1 MMNRLR
7 IEVARSLL
15 LARWRQTLVAAI
27 GVTFS
32 ITMFVALLSF
42 MTGLNTLM
50 DDLFLNRAPHIRL
63 YNEIEQNV
71 HQPITFFPRYRNHY
85 HFISSVK
92 ATSSREELYNSA
104 AILRS
109 LKSDSRVK
117 GIAPKISTPVF
128 FNEGNV
134 SISGMINGIDV
145 VEESKLFH
153 FYEYITVGSGEDLRI
168 VPNSVILGKVLAEK
182 LLVKV
187 GDIVYVTTSKGQ
199 TFPLKLVG
207 LYESG
212 IRDYDKTTAFTSIS
226 TAQKILGKTSRY
238 LTEMHLKLHDI
249 NNAPKLAREYSSLF
263 GVKAEDFQSANAEFD
278 TGNFIRSLISY
289 MVGITLLIVS
299 GFGIYNILNMM
310 IYEKMDSIAILK
322 ATGFS
327 SLDVRVIFLLIA
339 LSIGVFGGTGGLI
352 FGYFVSLAVDAIP
365 FHVSSL
371 PSVETYPI
379 NYNPMFYVIGITFS
393 IIATYLAALFPAA
406 KAARVDPV
414 IIIRGK

>member
-1 MMNRLR
+1 MTGLR
-7 IEVARSLL
+7 IEVARSFL

-32 ITMFVALLSF
+32 ITMFIGLLSF
-42 MTGLNTLM
+42 MTGLNILM
-50 DDLFLNRAPHIRL
+50 DDLFLNRVPHIRL

-71 HQPITFFPRYRNHY
+71 HQPITRFPAFRNHY

-104 AILRS
+104 SILHT

-134 SISGMINGIDV
+134 SISGVINGIDV
-145 VEESKLFH
+145 QEESKLFH
-153 FYEYITVGSGEDLRI
+153 FYDYVTVGSGEDLKI
-168 VPNSVILGKVLAEK
+168 VPNSIILGKVLAEK
-182 LLVKV
+182 LLVKP
-187 GDIVYVTTSKGQ
+187 GDVVYVTTSKGQ

-212 IRDYDKTTAFTSIS
+212 IRDFDKTIAFTSIS
-226 TAQKILGKTSRY
+226 TAQKILGKASKY
-238 LTEMHLKLHDI
+238 LTELHLKLHNMDE
-249 NNAPKLAREYSSLF
+249 APKLAREYSSLF
-263 GVKAEDFQSANAEFD
+263 EVKAEDFQTANAEFD

-327 SLDVRVIFLLIA
+327 SRDVKMIFLLVA
-339 LSIGVFGGTGGLI
+339 LSIGLVGGTGGLI
-352 FGYFVSLAVDAIP
+352 FGYLVSLGVDAIP
-365 FHVSSL
+365 FNASSL

-379 NYNPMFYVIGITFS
+379 NYNPIFYVIGFVFS
-393 IIATYLAALFPAA
+393 IFTTYLAAVFPAA
-406 KAARVDPV
+406 KAARIDPV

>member
-1 MMNRLR
+1 MTKLR

-32 ITMFVALLSF
+32 ITMFIGLLSF
-42 MTGLNTLM
+42 MTGLNKLM

-63 YNEIEQNV
+63 YNEIEQNI
-71 HQPITFFPRYRNHY
+71 HQPITRYPGYKNHY
-85 HFISSVK
+85 NFISSVK

-104 AILRS
+104 AIVRT
-109 LKSDSRVK
+109 LKSDLRVK

-145 VEESKLFH
+145 LEESSLFH
-153 FYEYITVGSGEDLRI
+153 FYEYITAGAGEDLKI
-168 VPNSVILGKVLAEK
+168 VPNSVILGRVLAEK

-187 GDIVYVTTSKGQ
+187 GNVVYITTSKGQ

-212 IRDYDKTTAFTSIS
+212 IRDFDKTIAFTSIS

-238 LTEMHLKLHDI
+238 LTEMHLKLHDM
-249 NNAPKLAREYSSLF
+249 NEAPKLAREYSSLF
-263 GVKAEDFQSANAEFD
+263 EVKAEDFQTANAEFD

-289 MVGITLLIVS
+289 MVGVTLLIVS

-327 SLDVRVIFLLIA
+327 SRDVKMIFLFVA

-352 FGYFVSLAVDAIP
+352 FGYLVSLVVDAIP
-365 FHVSSL
+365 FHASSL
-371 PSVETYPI
+371 PSIETYPV
-379 NYNPMFYVIGITFS
+379 NYDPGFYVIGILFS
-393 IIATYLAALFPAA
+393 IITTYLAALFPAA

>member
-7 IEVARSLL
+7 IEVARALL

-32 ITMFVALLSF
+32 ITMFIGLLSF
-42 MTGLNTLM
+42 MTGLNKWM
-50 DDLFLNRAPHIRL
+50 DDLFLNRVPHIRL

-71 HQPITFFPRYRNHY
+71 HQPITRFPGFRNYY

-104 AILRS
+104 AILRT

-134 SISGMINGIDV
+134 NISGVINGIDV
-145 VEESKLFH
+145 QEESRLFH
-153 FYEYITVGSGEDLRI
+153 FNEYTAVGSGEDLKI
-168 VPNSVILGKVLAEK
+168 VPSSVILGKVLAEK
-182 LLVKV
+182 LLVEA
-187 GDIVYVTTSKGQ
+187 GDVVYVTTSKGQ

-212 IRDYDKTTAFTSIS
+212 IRDLDKTIAFTSIS
-226 TAQKILGKTSRY
+226 TAQKILGKTSKY
-238 LTEMHLKLHDI
+238 LTEMHLKLHEMDD
-249 NNAPKLAREYSSLF
+249 ASKLAREYSRLF
-263 GVKAEDFQSANAEFD
+263 EVKAEDFRTANAEFE
-278 TGNFIRSLISY
+278 TGNFVRSLISY
-289 MVGITLLIVS
+289 MVGVTLLIVS

-327 SLDVRVIFLLIA
+327 SVDLKMIFLFVA
-339 LSIGVFGGTGGLI
+339 FSIGAVGGTGGLI
-352 FGYFVSLAVDAIP
+352 FGYLVSLAVDAIP

-371 PSVETYPI
+371 PSVKTYPV
-379 NYNPMFYVIGITFS
+379 NYNPIFYVIGISFS
-393 IIATYLAALFPAA
+393 IITTYLAALLPAA